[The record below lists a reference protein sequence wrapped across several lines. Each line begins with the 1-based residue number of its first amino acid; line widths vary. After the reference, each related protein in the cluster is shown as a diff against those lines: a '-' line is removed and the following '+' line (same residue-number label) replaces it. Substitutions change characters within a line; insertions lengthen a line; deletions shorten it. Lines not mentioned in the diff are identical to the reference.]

1 MAFDGINKHLALIIF
16 WFPNK
21 PTFVAVRSIFIIIL
35 FSCLVFS
42 SKAQHV
48 YCFDSIAF
56 KGDYRTKELL
66 LIRELNFQKS
76 DCIPSDSLS
85 QILKIA
91 EQRLF
96 NTQLF
101 NKVSV
106 DTQNID
112 GKKIVVFD
120 LDERFPI
127 FPKPNLEFADRNFN
141 VWWVEQGRKL
151 NRLNLGMGI
160 LHQNVRGRREQLGV
174 EAQIGYTQKFSLSY
188 NIPFL
193 DKNKKHG
200 IGASISVLNNME
212 LGYITDKN
220 KLLFK
225 RFEDGSA
232 LRQYEASVWYS
243 YRPKFA
249 TTHNVTFNAR
259 YIGLHDSI
267 ANWYNSN
274 YLGQGKNQGV
284 VLSLTYRVQY
294 NGVDN
299 WNYPLEGFRAIG
311 IVSADYL
318 IGSKLLPAVHW
329 QADWYQKLA
338 PKWYYNFILRGRKS
352 FGKDLPYIMQKN
364 MGYDFDEMRGY
375 EYFVHDGTFFNL
387 LRSNLKY
394 KLIDEQIKIP
404 IRYFRYIPIKVFVKT
419 YADAGYTYNKIIGNN
434 SLNNQM
440 LYSYGIGLDI
450 VTLYDIRIRLE
461 YTMNKNGIRDL
472 YIHKSGE

>member
-1 MAFDGINKHLALIIF
+1 MLKNWLLILLGCISLQ
-16 WFPNK
+16 
-21 PTFVAVRSIFIIIL
+21 T
-35 FSCLVFS
+35 
-42 SKAQHV
+42 KAQEMFCV
-48 YCFDSIAF
+48 DSIVF
-56 KGDYRTKELL
+56 EGDYRTKEML
-66 LIRELNFQKS
+66 LIRELNFAPN
-76 DCIPSDSLS
+76 DCIHLDSLAIS
-85 QILKIA
+85 LKIA

-106 DTQNID
+106 DTQNAE
-112 GKKIVVFD
+112 GKNIVRFFV
-120 LDERFPI
+120 DERFPI

-151 NRLNLGMGI
+151 NRLNIGMGI
-160 LHQNVRGRREQLGV
+160 IHQNVRGRREQLGV

-193 DKNKKHG
+193 DKDKKHG

-225 RFEDGSA
+225 RFEEGSA

-243 YRPKFA
+243 YRPRFA
-249 TTHNVTFNAR
+249 TTHNITLNTK

-267 ANWYNSN
+267 ANWYNPN
-274 YLGQGKNQGV
+274 YLGNGKQQGF
-284 VLSLTYRVQY
+284 VLGLTYRIQY
-294 NGVDN
+294 NAVDN
-299 WNYPLEGFRAIG
+299 WNYPLEGFRVIG
-311 IVSADYL
+311 IASADYL
-318 IGSKLLPAVHW
+318 WGSKLLPAVHW
-329 QADWYQKLA
+329 QADWYRKIGN
-338 PKWYYNFILRGRKS
+338 KWYYNFIMRGRQA
-352 FGKDLPYIMQKN
+352 FGKDLPYFMQKN

-387 LRSNLKY
+387 LRGNFKY
-394 KLIDEQIKIP
+394 KLIDEQIKLP
-404 IRYFRYIPIKVFVKT
+404 IRFFRYIPIKVFAKT
-419 YADAGYTYNKIIGNN
+419 YGDFGYTYNEKIGNN

-461 YTMNKNGIRDL
+461 YTMNKSGVRDL